1 MRELEMATLKD
12 VGSEILQ
19 SRLAGGDRL
28 GVDIPVD
35 KPGLGWDL
43 REPPGFEKANA
54 AVADAHG
61 LGGPVVDVF
70 ALEEI
75 LLGFGFRNQIGGFVI
90 EVTEHTDR
98 AGVGF
103 LGRFSFPIE
112 LQSSDHRLIPIID
125 KTSPSVKS

>member
-43 REPPGFEKANA
+43 REPPGFYHFIAELGSE
-54 AVADAHG
+54 DYRESFEG
-61 LGGPVVDVF
+61 EEEIDLGGMPGAIGRRQSATANDVVVDVF

-75 LLGFGFRNQIGGFVI
+75 LLGFGFRNQIGG
-90 EVTEHTDR
+90 
-98 AGVGF
+98 
-103 LGRFSFPIE
+103 LS
-112 LQSSDHRLIPIID
+112 
-125 KTSPSVKS
+125 